1 MLQCDRHQQSLAVAF
16 LDLDGF
22 KAVNDTYVHDVG
34 DQLLTALSLRM
45 KEVLRECDT
54 LARIGGDE
62 FVAVLADLVRVE
74 DCKPVLNWLLL
85 VASEPVLIDK
95 LVLNIS
101 VSIGVSFYPKDG
113 VDADQLMRYADQ
125 VMYVAKESD
134 KIVITYSIWLKMRL

>member
-74 DCKPVLNWLLL
+74 DCKPVLN
-85 VASEPVLIDK
+85 
-95 LVLNIS
+95 
-101 VSIGVSFYPKDG
+101 
-113 VDADQLMRYADQ
+113 RY
-125 VMYVAKESD
+125 
-134 KIVITYSIWLKMRL
+134 